1 MIKIN
6 DIIVPHGTFPDGTLL
21 LKFNKDFQSVFVN
34 KAINY
39 EWIYEDDSELFTL
52 ICLRR
57 HLECFRKHILFLP
70 YIPHARMDRTKSA
83 EDVFT
88 LKYFC
93 EIINSLSFDEVVV
106 RDPHS
111 NVSTALLNRVRC
123 EDMTYWLDRA
133 LDVVDDGNLVLFFPD
148 EGAMKRYSDFA
159 KYPYAF
165 GVKKRDWRTGK
176 IEGLTLI
183 NGDCVKDK
191 NILIIDDICS
201 YGGTFLHSARA
212 LKEAGAANISL
223 YVTHLEH
230 NVLKGEMYASGLID
244 KIYTT
249 PSITYDVPKDIENII
264 ILN

>member
-6 DIIVPHGTFPDGTLL
+6 DIIISQDHFPDNTLM
-21 LKFNKDFQSVFVN
+21 LKFDKEFQSVFVN

-57 HLECFRKHILFLP
+57 HLERYKRHVLFLP
-70 YIPHARMDRTKSA
+70 YVAHARMDRVKS
-83 EDVFT
+83 EKDVFT

-93 EIINSLSFDEVVV
+93 EIINSLNFEEVVV

-123 EDMTYWLDRA
+123 EDMHYWIERA
-133 LDVVDDGNLVLFFPD
+133 LEQVNEENLVLFFPD
-148 EGAMKRYSDFA
+148 EGAMKRYSDLA

-165 GVKKRDWRTGK
+165 GVKKRDWETGK
-176 IEGLTLI
+176 IQGLALVH
-183 NGDCVKDK
+183 GDIVKDK
-191 NILIIDDICS
+191 RVLIIDDICS
-201 YGGTFLHSARA
+201 FGGTFLHAARA
-212 LKEAGAANISL
+212 LREAGAAEVYL
-223 YVTHLEH
+223 YVTHLES
-230 NVLKGEMYASGLID
+230 NVLKGEMYSSGLIN

-249 PSITYDVPKDIENII
+249 PSITWQVPADVEDIEV
-264 ILN
+264 L